1 MKINYERWRQQP
13 TTAGRNSLKLTL
25 YLNRIEMSKHKDLE
39 TFLEQSKGLVHKCI
53 SKTGLKYWVRLSLSA
68 LTSMAE
74 CHVSQPCPLLA
85 VVAWW
90 RTATFKPRSLVLKQ
104 QYTANIATLQLAGS
118 QNCVRDTLTTYTRLF
133 IFTSKINHRQKV
145 TLI

>member
-25 YLNRIEMSKHKDLE
+25 YLNRIEMSKHKDLI

-53 SKTGLKYWVRLSLSA
+53 SKTGLKYWVRLSLPA
-68 LTSMAE
+68 LAPMAE

-90 RTATFKPRSLVLKQ
+90 RTATFKPWENGKEVPRWGVAEIQKMSPSTTAAAVLSNKGVVQ
-104 QYTANIATLQLAGS
+104 
-118 QNCVRDTLTTYTRLF
+118 F
-133 IFTSKINHRQKV
+133 WEM
-145 TLI
+145 